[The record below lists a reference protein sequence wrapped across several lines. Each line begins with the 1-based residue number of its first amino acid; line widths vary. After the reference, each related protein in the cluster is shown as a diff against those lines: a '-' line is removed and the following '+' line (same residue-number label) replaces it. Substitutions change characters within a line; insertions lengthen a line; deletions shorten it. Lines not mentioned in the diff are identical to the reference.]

1 MAVEDSYKKYN
12 IKGIW
17 NMKNI
22 MKSVELEMNLKEMD
36 KDIKDLKSKI
46 DIQLTVIDIKYAD
59 KLRDKELINELEDT
73 MFKLLVQANKLKDIE
88 HEAIKNDDLEVYW
101 KVEQKISHV
110 VETMEYIRTTY
121 MF

>member
-1 MAVEDSYKKYN
+1 
-12 IKGIW
+12 
-17 NMKNI
+17 MKNI

-36 KDIKDLKSKI
+36 KEIKELNSKI

-59 KLRDKELINELEDT
+59 KLRDKELLNELEDT

-88 HEAIKNDDLEVYW
+88 HQAIKNDDLEVYW
-101 KVEQKISHV
+101 KAEQKIANV
-110 VETMEYIRTTY
+110 VGTMEYIRTTY

>member
-1 MAVEDSYKKYN
+1 MVVEDSY
-12 IKGIW
+12 
-17 NMKNI
+17 KNI

-46 DIQLTVIDIKYAD
+46 DVQLTVIDIKYAD
-59 KLRDKELINELEDT
+59 KLRDELMIKELEET

-101 KVEQKISHV
+101 KAEQKKI
-110 VETMEYIRTTY
+110 
-121 MF
+121 

>member
-1 MAVEDSYKKYN
+1 
-12 IKGIW
+12 
-17 NMKNI
+17 MKNI
-22 MKSVELEMNLKEMD
+22 MKSVELEMNLKEMG

-59 KLRDKELINELEDT
+59 KLRDEELINELEDT

-101 KVEQKISHV
+101 KAEQKISHV

>member
-1 MAVEDSYKKYN
+1 
-12 IKGIW
+12 
-17 NMKNI
+17 MKNI

-36 KDIKDLKSKI
+36 KEIKDLKSKI
-46 DIQLTVIDIKYAD
+46 DVQLTVIDIKYAD
-59 KLRDKELINELEDT
+59 KLRDELMIKELDET

-101 KVEQKISHV
+101 KAEQKISHV

>member
-1 MAVEDSYKKYN
+1 
-12 IKGIW
+12 
-17 NMKNI
+17 MKNI

-46 DIQLTVIDIKYAD
+46 DVQLTVIDIKYAD
-59 KLRDKELINELEDT
+59 KLRDELMIKELEET

-101 KVEQKISHV
+101 KAEQKISHV